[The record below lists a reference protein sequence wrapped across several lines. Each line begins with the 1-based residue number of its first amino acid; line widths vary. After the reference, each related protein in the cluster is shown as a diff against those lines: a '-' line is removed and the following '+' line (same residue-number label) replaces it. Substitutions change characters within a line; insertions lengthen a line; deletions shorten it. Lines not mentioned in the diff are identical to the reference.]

1 MLSQEAQAQFD
12 TFLED
17 IHQMMD
23 LFESLKNG
31 EDVISEM
38 RSTFISF
45 SEDVL
50 SMLKEHGAEEHGAE
64 ETEA

>member
-17 IHQMMD
+17 THQMMD

-38 RSTFISF
+38 QSTFISF
-45 SEDVL
+45 SENVL
-50 SMLKEHGAEEHGAE
+50 SMLKEHGAK